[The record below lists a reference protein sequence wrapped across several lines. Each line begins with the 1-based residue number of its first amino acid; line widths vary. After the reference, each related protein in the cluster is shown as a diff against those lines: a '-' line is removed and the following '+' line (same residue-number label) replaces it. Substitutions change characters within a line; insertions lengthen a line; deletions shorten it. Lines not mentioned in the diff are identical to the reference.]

1 MESVMDTLNKLAD
14 EIHKDNF
21 DRGFW
26 EEERDIGGVLML
38 IVTELAEAYEEL
50 RNKKAL
56 NEIYYNADK
65 PNKPEG
71 FLVELADALIRIEDL
86 VGYVRS
92 VHNVDFDKIVQDKL
106 EYNKTR
112 GHKHGKAF

>member
-1 MESVMDTLNKLAD
+1 MDTLNKLAD

-38 IVTELAEAYEEL
+38 IVTELAEADEEL

-56 NEIYYNADK
+56 NEVYYNDDK

-92 VHNVDFDKIVQDKL
+92 VHNIDFDKIVKDKL

-112 GHKHGKAF
+112 GYKHGKAF

>member
-1 MESVMDTLNKLAD
+1 MGEHMETLNKLAD

-21 DRGFW
+21 ERGFW
-26 EEERDIGGVLML
+26 EEERDMGSILML

-50 RNKKAL
+50 RSKKVL
-56 NEIYYNADK
+56 NEVYYNDDK

-92 VHNVDFDKIVQDKL
+92 VHNIDFDKIVKDKL

-112 GHKHGKAF
+112 GYKHGKAF

>member
-1 MESVMDTLNKLAD
+1 MDTLNKLAD

-21 DRGFW
+21 ERGFW
-26 EEERDIGGVLML
+26 EEERDMGSLLML

-86 VGYVRS
+86 VGYVRG
-92 VHNVDFDKIVQDKL
+92 VHNIDFDKIVKDKL
-106 EYNKTR
+106 EYNRTR